1 MTDIET
7 EVAPPETAETE
18 ETNIVSLSDIMEASG
33 VESFI
38 EKSSNEED
46 GEEEAEVAE
55 YSETE
60 PEPEPE
66 PESKPEPE
74 PNVDSDGVK
83 KRIGKLIEAKNQAE
97 AEKQALEDEVKN
109 LKQAPQKGLDQFDNV
124 QTIEELK
131 KRESD
136 AEHLRDWL
144 LENPDGGEYT
154 DESGEEHEV
163 DSQVARK
170 LTAQTDRDLRKNI
183 PKVAQRIQLREQN
196 SGIALST
203 FEWMKD
209 EGSPE
214 KVEMNKII
222 SNNPDIKNY
231 LSKDPYGM
239 ITLGYAVEG
248 YKAIMAKKGNAGGKA
263 IAPKM
268 PSPPTRATPSV
279 VRGKSSNKSKLL
291 AKASSGEI
299 DDASSYIE
307 TLL

>member
-1 MTDIET
+1 MTET
-7 EVAPPETAETE
+7 KEVAPTAETE
-18 ETNIVSLSDIMEASG
+18 ESNIVSIADIMEASG

-38 EKSSNEED
+38 EKSPI
-46 GEEEAEVAE
+46 EEEEGAEEVAE

-60 PEPEPE
+60 PEPKPEIEVEPE
-66 PESKPEPE
+66 TEVSQ
-74 PNVDSDGVK
+74 DSDGVK

-97 AEKQALEDEVKN
+97 AEKQALEEELRDMK
-109 LKQAPQKGLDQFDNV
+109 KAPQKGLDQFDQV
-124 QTIEELK
+124 QTFDELK

-154 DESGEEHEV
+154 DESGETHDV

-183 PKVAQRIQLREQN
+183 PEVAKRLQLKQQN

-209 EGSPE
+209 DGSPE

-222 SNNPDIKNY
+222 SNNPQIKKYVEN
-231 LSKDPYGM
+231 DPYGM

-248 YKAIMAKKGNAGGKA
+248 YKAIMAKKSGGANKA
-263 IAPKM
+263 VAPKM
-268 PSPPTRATPSV
+268 PSAPTRANPSV
-279 VRGKSSNKSKLL
+279 VRGKSSTKSKLL
-291 AKASSGEI
+291 AKASSGDI
-299 DDASSYIE
+299 GDASSYIE